1 MKLQPYHEGSW
12 FAVPL
17 INGGFAAGLV
27 ARMSPQGKIMLAYLF
42 GPKRPAMPTLAE
54 LQSLTAQDALK
65 AIRTGDMA
73 LANGRWP
80 VLGDAERFDRN
91 DWPVPVFIR
100 RSDTLKR
107 AWQATYADDPAK
119 PEREVSVPYETEGLE
134 SDSLYGYGSTEL
146 LLTKLLEQPD
156 PAHQNLPQ

>member
-1 MKLQPYHEGSW
+1 MKQPYHEGSW

-17 INGGFAAGLV
+17 INGGYATGLV

-42 GPKRPAMPTLAE
+42 GPKRLTMPTLEDVQGLKAG
-54 LQSLTAQDALK
+54 DAIK

-80 VLGDAERFDRN
+80 VLGEAGHFDRN

-100 RSDTLKR
+100 RSDALKR

-119 PEREVSVPYETEGLE
+119 PEREVSVPYETAGLE
-134 SDSLYGYGSTEL
+134 SDSLFGYGSTEL
-146 LLTKLLEQPD
+146 LLTKLLD
-156 PAHQNLPQ
+156 

>member
-1 MKLQPYHEGSW
+1 MKLQPYREGSW

-17 INGGFAAGLV
+17 RNGGYATGLV
-27 ARMSPQGKIMLAYLF
+27 ARMSPQGKIVLVYLF
-42 GPKRPAMPTLAE
+42 GPRFDSVPRLEEVSGLRAA
-54 LQSLTAQDALK
+54 DALK

-80 VLGDAERFDRN
+80 VIGDGAGFARA

-100 RSDTLKR
+100 RHDALRR
-107 AWQATYADDPAK
+107 AWRATYADDPAK

-134 SDSLYGYGSTEL
+134 LDSLYGYGSTEL
-146 LLTKLLEQPD
+146 LLTKLLE
-156 PAHQNLPQ
+156 

>member
-1 MKLQPYHEGSW
+1 MKQPYHEGSW

-17 INGGFAAGLV
+17 INGGYAAGLV

-42 GPKRPAMPTLAE
+42 GPRRAVMPTLADV
-54 LQSLTAQDALK
+54 LALKAGDAVK

-80 VLGDAERFDRN
+80 VLGEADHFERN

-100 RSDTLKR
+100 RSDALKR

-119 PEREVSVPYETEGLE
+119 PEREVSVPYETAGLE
-134 SDSLYGYGSTEL
+134 SDSLFGYGSTEL
-146 LLTKLLEQPD
+146 LLTKLLE
-156 PAHQNLPQ
+156 

>member
-1 MKLQPYHEGSW
+1 MKLLQPYREGSW

-17 INGGFAAGLV
+17 RNGGYAAGLV
-27 ARMSPQGKIMLAYLF
+27 ARLSPQGKIMLAYLF
-42 GPKRPAMPTLAE
+42 GPKFEKVPTLEQVQGLRA
-54 LQSLTAQDALK
+54 SDALK

-80 VLGDAERFDRN
+80 VIGQYERFDRA

-100 RSDTLKR
+100 RADALKR
-107 AWQATYADDPAK
+107 AWRATYSDDPAK

-134 SDSLYGYGSTEL
+134 TDSLYGYGSTEL
-146 LLTKLLEQPD
+146 LLTKLLE
-156 PAHQNLPQ
+156 

>member
-1 MKLQPYHEGSW
+1 MKQPYHEGSW

-17 INGGFAAGLV
+17 INGGFATGLV

-42 GPKRPAMPTLAE
+42 GPKRAAIPSLADV
-54 LQSLTAQDALK
+54 QSLVAGDAVK

-80 VLGDAERFDRN
+80 VLGDAQDFDRN
-91 DWPVPVFIR
+91 RWPVPVFIR
-100 RSDTLKR
+100 RSDALKR

-146 LLTKLLEQPD
+146 LLTKLLE
-156 PAHQNLPQ
+156 

>member
-1 MKLQPYHEGSW
+1 MKQPYHEGSW

-17 INGGFAAGLV
+17 NNGGYAAGLV

-42 GPKRPAMPTLAE
+42 GPKRATIPTLADV
-54 LQSLTAQDALK
+54 QGLTAADAAK

-80 VLGDAERFDRN
+80 VLGDVENFNRN

-100 RSDTLKR
+100 RSDSLKR

-119 PEREVSVPYETEGLE
+119 PEREISVPYETGGLE
-134 SDSLYGYGSTEL
+134 SDSLFGYGSTEL
-146 LLTKLLEQPD
+146 LLTKLLE
-156 PAHQNLPQ
+156 

>member
-1 MKLQPYHEGSW
+1 MKQPYHEGSW

-17 INGGFAAGLV
+17 INGGYAAGLV

-42 GPKRPAMPTLAE
+42 GPKRAVMPTLADVQD
-54 LQSLTAQDALK
+54 LKAGDALK

-80 VLGDAERFDRN
+80 VLGEAEQFERN

-100 RSDTLKR
+100 RSDALKR

-119 PEREVSVPYETEGLE
+119 PEREVSVPYETAGLE
-134 SDSLYGYGSTEL
+134 TDSLFGYGSTEL
-146 LLTKLLEQPD
+146 LLTKLLE
-156 PAHQNLPQ
+156 

>member
-1 MKLQPYHEGSW
+1 MKQPYHEGSW

-17 INGGFAAGLV
+17 NHGGFAAGLV

-42 GPKRPAMPTLAE
+42 GPRRATRPTLADVQG
-54 LQSLTAQDALK
+54 LRAADAVK

-80 VLGDAERFDRN
+80 VLGHIEGFNRS

-100 RSDTLKR
+100 RSDALKR

-119 PEREVSVPYETEGLE
+119 PEREVSVPYETAGLE
-134 SDSLYGYGSTEL
+134 SDSLFGYGSTEL
-146 LLTKLLEQPD
+146 LLTKLLE
-156 PAHQNLPQ
+156 

>member
-1 MKLQPYHEGSW
+1 MTQPYYEGSW

-17 INGGFAAGLV
+17 INGGYAAGLV

-42 GPKRPAMPTLAE
+42 GPKRATMPTLADVQA
-54 LQSLTAQDALK
+54 LKAGDAVK

-80 VLGDAERFDRN
+80 VLGEAGHFDRN

-100 RSDTLKR
+100 RSDALKR

-119 PEREVSVPYETEGLE
+119 PEREVSVPYETSGLE

-146 LLTKLLEQPD
+146 LLTKLLEQG
-156 PAHQNLPQ
+156 

>member
-1 MKLQPYHEGSW
+1 MKQPYHEGSW

-17 INGGFAAGLV
+17 INGGYAAGLV

-42 GPKRPAMPTLAE
+42 GPKRAVMPTLADVQD
-54 LQSLTAQDALK
+54 LKAGDALK

-80 VLGDAERFDRN
+80 VLGEAEHFERN

-100 RSDTLKR
+100 RSDALKR

-119 PEREVSVPYETEGLE
+119 PEREVSVPYETAGLE
-134 SDSLYGYGSTEL
+134 TDSLFGYGSTEL
-146 LLTKLLEQPD
+146 LLTKLLE
-156 PAHQNLPQ
+156 

>member
-1 MKLQPYHEGSW
+1 MKQPYHEGSW

-17 INGGFAAGLV
+17 NNGGYAAGLV

-42 GPKRPAMPTLAE
+42 GPKRATIPTLADVQG
-54 LQSLTAQDALK
+54 LRAGDAAK

-80 VLGDAERFDRN
+80 VLGDAENFDRN

-100 RSDTLKR
+100 RSDSLKR

-119 PEREVSVPYETEGLE
+119 PEREISVPYETAGLE
-134 SDSLYGYGSTEL
+134 SDSLFGYGSTEL
-146 LLTKLLEQPD
+146 LLTKLLE
-156 PAHQNLPQ
+156 

>member
-1 MKLQPYHEGSW
+1 MKQPYHEGSW

-17 INGGFAAGLV
+17 INGGYAAGLV

-42 GPKRPAMPTLAE
+42 GPKRAVMPTLADVQE
-54 LQSLTAQDALK
+54 LKAGDALK

-80 VLGDAERFDRN
+80 VLGEAAHFERN

-100 RSDTLKR
+100 RSDALKR

-119 PEREVSVPYETEGLE
+119 PEREVSVPYETAGLE
-134 SDSLYGYGSTEL
+134 TDSLFGYGSTEL
-146 LLTKLLEQPD
+146 LLTKLLE
-156 PAHQNLPQ
+156 